1 MLFNIIFIILLLTI
15 IYGYLIYLIIKV
27 TDFKSKIIL
36 VLSIIVLFIG
46 IYSQIFSNLGYPTT
60 DNLPPKFKIISMYKL
75 EDRKN
80 FIVLAQDLENNS
92 LPRLYLLNYSKKLDN
107 ILSQAFGDI
116 QKGYNIIG
124 EITDDYSQNYYGI
137 KFKKIEKRLPLK

>member
-1 MLFNIIFIILLLTI
+1 
-15 IYGYLIYLIIKV
+15 
-27 TDFKSKIIL
+27 
-36 VLSIIVLFIG
+36 
-46 IYSQIFSNLGYPTT
+46 
-60 DNLPPKFKIISMYKL
+60 MYKL